1 MTKQKTSHK
10 GVLRNK
16 ENTPKKISGYGVGM
30 KISLDL
36 FSSIL
41 VGTMI
46 GLGIDKFFSTKP
58 IFLLIF
64 LVLGIIAGFYNLYK
78 SAQSLNKND

>member
-78 SAQSLNKND
+78 SAQNLNKND

>member
-1 MTKQKTSHK
+1 
-10 GVLRNK
+10 
-16 ENTPKKISGYGVGM
+16 M

-46 GLGIDKFFSTKP
+46 GLGIDNFFQQ
-58 IFLLIF
+58 
-64 LVLGIIAGFYNLYK
+64 NLYFY
-78 SAQSLNKND
+78 